1 MDRLPHNLLD
11 RDDFYLGIFFSVL
24 ALLLTSAANVL
35 QVTKIARRID
45 LISLLFWS
53 MLIATLFNGVL
64 ALAVSGL
71 PSIELTFNLVLGLS
85 YLTVIGTV
93 IGFFLYIELTRSIGA
108 AKAGYVGVIV
118 PIIAMILSSIFEGF
132 QWSAYSVF
140 GSAIAL
146 GGMLFALKDKE
157 LNKG

>member
-1 MDRLPHNLLD
+1 
-11 RDDFYLGIFFSVL
+11 
-24 ALLLTSAANVL
+24 
-35 QVTKIARRID
+35 
-45 LISLLFWS
+45 